1 MLALSFESSYAGRR
15 ITHCNF
21 PNTSSRAIHVYDG
34 LNLGRHQCGNS
45 PRRRRN
51 AAYPSTAWSSRVR
64 GGRGGGGEGRRDA
77 RPAIVGQQA
86 GRFMVAAVSPVG
98 TH

>member
-1 MLALSFESSYAGRR
+1 MFMTASIEAALKVDAPPP
-15 ITHCNF
+15 I
-21 PNTSSRAIHVYDG
+21 PNTASRAIHVYDG
-34 LNLGRHQCGNS
+34 LNLGRHQCGYP
-45 PRRRRN
+45 PRRRWD

-64 GGRGGGGEGRRDA
+64 GGRGGGGEGRRGA

-86 GRFMVAAVSPVG
+86 GCVMVAAVSPVG